1 MVMGHPF
8 DPIRL
13 VSLLFV
19 PGARPERF
27 DKALASGADM
37 VCVDLEDAVPA
48 DGKDAARAAA
58 IAAIGPH
65 LSIRINAVTTREGLA
80 DLLALAAAPALPPL
94 ILIPMVESAGEIAV
108 VRGALGDG
116 ARLVPLIETPLGLR
130 RAADIAAAPGVAA
143 LMFGGG
149 DMAGELGTALAWE
162 PLLYARQTLLMA
174 CAEAGIPAIDV
185 PWIALDDAA
194 GLTEEAR
201 RAHAIGFQAK
211 AAIHPAQLAA
221 IHAAMR
227 PSDAL
232 VAEARAALAAHAA
245 GGGGAIRFNGRMLE
259 APIVRR
265 YARIAAVAPIGAG
278 EETADA

>member
-1 MVMGHPF
+1 MVMAYPF
-8 DPIRL
+8 DPMPL

-19 PGARPERF
+19 PGTRPERF
-27 DKALASGADM
+27 AKALASGADM
-37 VCVDLEDAVPA
+37 VCVDLEDAVPV
-48 DGKDAARAAA
+48 DGKHDARVAA
-58 IAAIGPH
+58 IAAIGPR
-65 LSIRINAVTTREGLA
+65 LSIRINAATTRDGLA

-94 ILIPMVESAGEIAV
+94 ILIPMVESPGEIAV
-108 VRGALGDG
+108 VRGALGDD
-116 ARLVPLIETPLGLR
+116 ARLVPLIETPRGLR
-130 RAADIAAAPGVAA
+130 HAAAIAAAPGVAA

-162 PLLYARQTLLMA
+162 PLLYARQALLMA
-174 CAEAGIPAIDV
+174 CAEAGVPAIDV
-185 PWIALDDAA
+185 PWIALDDEA
-194 GLTEEAR
+194 GLAEEAR
-201 RAHAIGFQAK
+201 RARALGFHAK

-245 GGGGAIRFNGRMLE
+245 GGGGAIRFDGRMLE

-265 YARIAAVAPIGAG
+265 YARILATAG